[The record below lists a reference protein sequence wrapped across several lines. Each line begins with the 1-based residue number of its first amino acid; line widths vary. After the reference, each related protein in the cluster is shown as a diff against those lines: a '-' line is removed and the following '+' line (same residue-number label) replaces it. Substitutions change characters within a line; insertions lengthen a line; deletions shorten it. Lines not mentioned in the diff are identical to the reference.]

1 MAEGWLTQ
9 GVSKEP
15 RPAELHSEYIAF
27 SRAAVSRIQRLIYSG
42 IAVAFVLV
50 LGLAVFSFYQ
60 RQQAVKIAR
69 IAIAQSLAATAAMNL
84 ETDPELS
91 LLLATKSVR
100 IMSEANE
107 TVLPLSNTVLHQ
119 STIKS
124 RIRLALTGHD
134 GGVESAA
141 YSPDGR
147 RIVTAGQDRTAK
159 VWEAQ
164 TGKELLTLTG
174 HNGPVT
180 SAAYSP
186 DGQWIVTASID
197 AKAKVWEAQTGQE
210 LITLTGR
217 NGWVYSAAYSE
228 DGQRIV
234 TASYD
239 KTAKVWDTKT
249 GQELAPLIGHG
260 GLVTAGW
267 DGTAKV
273 WDIETGQE
281 LDSARMR

>member
-91 LLLATKSVR
+91 LLLAAKSVR

-107 TVLPLSNTVLHQ
+107 TVLPLSNTVLRQ
-119 STIKS
+119 SIIKS
-124 RIRLALTGHD
+124 KVRLTLTGHD
-134 GGVESAA
+134 GWVFSA
-141 YSPDGR
+141 
-147 RIVTAGQDRTAK
+147 
-159 VWEAQ
+159 
-164 TGKELLTLTG
+164 
-174 HNGPVT
+174 
-180 SAAYSP
+180 
-186 DGQWIVTASID
+186 
-197 AKAKVWEAQTGQE
+197 
-210 LITLTGR
+210 
-217 NGWVYSAAYSE
+217 VYSA

-234 TASYD
+234 TASSD
-239 KTAKVWDTKT
+239 QTAKVLDAQT
-249 GQELAPLIGHG
+249 GKELFTLTGHDG
-260 GLVTAGW
+260 WVFSAVYSPDGQRIVTASF
-267 DGTAKV
+267 DQTAK
-273 WDIETGQE
+273 
-281 LDSARMR
+281 

>member
-186 DGQWIVTASID
+186 DGRRIVTAGQDRI
-197 AKAKVWEAQTGQE
+197 AKVWEAQTGK
-210 LITLTGR
+210 
-217 NGWVYSAAYSE
+217 NC
-228 DGQRIV
+228 
-234 TASYD
+234 
-239 KTAKVWDTKT
+239 
-249 GQELAPLIGHG
+249 
-260 GLVTAGW
+260 
-267 DGTAKV
+267 
-273 WDIETGQE
+273 
-281 LDSARMR
+281 